1 MRSLR
6 IHDVD
11 AADAP
16 HQFGGVTRH
25 CRRAL
30 PCLVSLSLCLAGT
43 ASAAKRTHAKPA
55 PPTTRAAAARAGTAT
70 SPATSATAAS
80 TTATSV
86 TVSQRKT
93 ALSVTLVL
101 KVADPTRAR
110 EALLKAVRKAGGR
123 PSLIT
128 DHSLHLRVP
137 PQRLHMLLADLPNH
151 GLVMD
156 KQVTRRD
163 LTEEIARLRGR
174 LRSKSAILARLRG
187 FLDDSSV
194 SATLQVERTMT
205 TLVHEIEQLKGGLRV
220 ALDQAALA
228 HVRLSFRFRT
238 PTQLRYVRSPFGWI
252 DSVDIPH
259 FLRGF

>member
-1 MRSLR
+1 MRCLR
-6 IHDVD
+6 THAVIRPETARH
-11 AADAP
+11 AGRP
-16 HQFGGVTRH
+16 TRH
-25 CRRAL
+25 HRRAL
-30 PCLVSLSLCLAGT
+30 RWFMASSLCIAGL
-43 ASAAKRTHAKPA
+43 ASAVTPIKSK
-55 PPTTRAAAARAGTAT
+55 AT
-70 SPATSATAAS
+70 PSVPATPRATQRPGAAGD
-80 TTATSV
+80 
-86 TVSQRKT
+86 TVRQT

-101 KVADPTRAR
+101 KVADPKRAR
-110 EALLKAVRKAGGR
+110 EALLKTVRAAGGR

-137 PQRLHMLLADLPNH
+137 PQQLHKLLANLPDY
-151 GLVMD
+151 GLVID
-156 KQVTRRD
+156 KQLTRRD

-174 LRSKSAILARLRG
+174 IRSKSTILARLRG
-187 FLDDSSV
+187 FLDDSGV

-220 ALDQAALA
+220 ALDQAAMA

-252 DSVDIPH
+252 DTVDIPH